1 MSNLVELIPHFQICA
16 DVFGCKKTL
25 EDCSHK
31 SCHQYF
37 SCEALSEKLLAR
49 ETAILNDLENA
60 LSQTESCSACRG
72 CGFYAHQISD
82 NECERR
88 VCELCSGSGR
98 MQVPNVDEALSIIQR
113 RKGGK

>member
-1 MSNLVELIPHFQICA
+1 MKKDEINILDLQRKFGIGYATACKLKEWVLSREA
-16 DVFGCKKTL
+16 D
-25 EDCSHK
+25 
-31 SCHQYF
+31 
-37 SCEALSEKLLAR
+37 
-49 ETAILNDLENA
+49 ILNGLENA

-113 RKGGK
+113 RKDSHE